1 MAAKEIKKVNI
12 DPSLE
17 FIEFMHL
24 QEDELPAYETLA
36 GSYAI
41 VQFEH
46 KFLFAFNRF
55 RKRWELPAGKRE
67 LHESPREC
75 ARRELFEET
84 GQRVDHLAFQGLAKI
99 RNLDTD
105 SVKYNPIYI
114 CEIDLLTA
122 FIPNDEMEQI
132 TLWDLTEDIGPVDQV
147 DLQILM
153 SALNLCHLN
162 SK

>member
-1 MAAKEIKKVNI
+1 MNVV

-17 FIEFMHL
+17 FIEFIHI

-41 VQFEH
+41 IQVEH
-46 KFLFAFNRF
+46 NTLFAFNRF

-67 LHESPREC
+67 LNESPKEC
-75 ARRELFEET
+75 ASRELFEET

-99 RNLDTD
+99 RNLETQF
-105 SVKYNPIYI
+105 VKYNPIYL
-114 CEIDLLTA
+114 CNVDQLTA
-122 FIPNDEMEQI
+122 FIPNDEIEQI
-132 TLWDLTEDIGPVDQV
+132 TLWDLSEDIGTVDQV

-153 SALNLCHLN
+153 ATLRESHLVLDT
-162 SK
+162 